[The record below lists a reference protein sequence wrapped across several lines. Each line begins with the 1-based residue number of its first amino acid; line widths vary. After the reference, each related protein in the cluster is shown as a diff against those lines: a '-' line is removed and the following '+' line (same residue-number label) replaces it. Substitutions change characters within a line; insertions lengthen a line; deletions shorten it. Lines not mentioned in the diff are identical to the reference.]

1 MPSMKPSSS
10 RRYGDDEVRQLLKRA
25 TQLQQAGE
33 PEHPEDGVTLAELEE
48 AAAEVGIQPRYIR
61 RAAAFVGNPGARA
74 NSAIAWVP
82 GVSPHR
88 LIQGEIGDED
98 WNSLIGELEHIM
110 GEGTIEVTSR
120 SAGSFAGPC
129 KSLQW
134 RSANGRTWVYLTS
147 KAGRTKLW
155 VGDESAASTLVGVL
169 GGSLAV
175 LVPFFVARSM
185 DAGFLGVVGAIMLGV
200 LLILGVGV
208 LRLNLMQPSVE
219 RSESLAS
226 ESLVERI
233 AHYAQP
239 EYSRLGE

>member
-1 MPSMKPSSS
+1 MPTMKPSSP
-10 RRYGDDEVRQLLKRA
+10 RRYGDDEVQQLLERA

-61 RAAAFVGNPGARA
+61 RAAAFVGNRGARA
-74 NSAIAWVP
+74 NSAISRVP

-110 GEGTIEVTSR
+110 GEGTIKVTAR
-120 SAGSFAGPC
+120 SAGSFAGRC

-134 RSANGRTWVYLTS
+134 HSANGGIWVHLTS
-147 KAGRTKLW
+147 KAGKTKLW
-155 VGDESAASTLVGVL
+155 AGDESAADKLVNVL

-208 LRLNLMQPSVE
+208 LRFNLMQPSVE
-219 RSESLAS
+219 RSESLEGLA
-226 ESLVERI
+226 ERI